1 MTQASPQFTPP
12 GADNYKTIRF
22 ALQHGKSIRIV
33 AGLAVTAALGW
44 LGMRTGLPE
53 LWLIGAGAGITINF
67 IGKVALEVLALVADT
82 LVPQ

>member
-1 MTQASPQFTPP
+1 MTQASPMLPPP
-12 GADNYKTIRF
+12 GADNYQTIRF
-22 ALQHGKSIRIV
+22 TLKHGTKIRF
-33 AGLAVTAALGW
+33 AAALAVTGAIGW
-44 LGMRTGLPE
+44 VGMRTGLPE